1 MHSQMS
7 VGERY
12 DTWRLALEGR
22 IRIVIG
28 PRSAIF
34 APLANLGL
42 IVVDEEPEGSYK
54 QYDSNPRYHARDV
67 AIVRASLN
75 KAVVVLGSA
84 TPSAESYYNAIN
96 GKYELLTLPERAD
109 NAKLPKIEIVD
120 MAQERLR
127 KKADR
132 KKEIKE
138 KGFDAVKPFA
148 VSSISAELKHQ
159 IEERLRKQEGTIL
172 LQNRRGFSHVVECFE
187 CGYVE
192 RCDNC
197 DVTLT
202 FHATKKHLRCHYC
215 GFVKQPPTLCPTC
228 HGKEIRHH
236 AFGTQQVHE
245 ELTQLFPTARILR
258 MDLDT
263 TSGKGAHDRL
273 LSQFGAGQAD
283 ILLGTQMVAKGLDF
297 PRVTLVGVISADT
310 QMLLPDFRS
319 AERTFQLL
327 TQVAGRAGRSKLT
340 GEVIIQTLQPDHYSL
355 KHATTHDFAGF
366 YKEELEYRRELDY
379 PPFSRIVLVEFK
391 GGQENEVG
399 NHAKKFADYLSPKA
413 GKYFSVLGPAD
424 AAIPKINNQFRK
436 HLVIKSLKAVDP
448 AGSYVRAALTQARDQ
463 YLTSSLGKSRRVQM
477 TIDVDPQG
485 MM

>member
-1 MHSQMS
+1 
-7 VGERY
+7 
-12 DTWRLALEGR
+12 
-22 IRIVIG
+22 
-28 PRSAIF
+28 
-34 APLANLGL
+34 
-42 IVVDEEPEGSYK
+42 
-54 QYDSNPRYHARDV
+54 
-67 AIVRASLN
+67 
-75 KAVVVLGSA
+75 
-84 TPSAESYYNAIN
+84 
-96 GKYELLTLPERAD
+96 
-109 NAKLPKIEIVD
+109 
-120 MAQERLR
+120 
-127 KKADR
+127 
-132 KKEIKE
+132 
-138 KGFDAVKPFA
+138 
-148 VSSISAELKHQ
+148 
-159 IEERLRKQEGTIL
+159 
-172 LQNRRGFSHVVECFE
+172 
-187 CGYVE
+187 VE

>member
-1 MHSQMS
+1 
-7 VGERY
+7 
-12 DTWRLALEGR
+12 
-22 IRIVIG
+22 
-28 PRSAIF
+28 
-34 APLANLGL
+34 
-42 IVVDEEPEGSYK
+42 
-54 QYDSNPRYHARDV
+54 
-67 AIVRASLN
+67 
-75 KAVVVLGSA
+75 
-84 TPSAESYYNAIN
+84 
-96 GKYELLTLPERAD
+96 
-109 NAKLPKIEIVD
+109 
-120 MAQERLR
+120 
-127 KKADR
+127 
-132 KKEIKE
+132 
-138 KGFDAVKPFA
+138 
-148 VSSISAELKHQ
+148 
-159 IEERLRKQEGTIL
+159 
-172 LQNRRGFSHVVECFE
+172 
-187 CGYVE
+187 VE

-391 GGQENEVG
+391 GVQENEVG